1 MNNSEQKQKHLVS
14 ETTDL
19 LEVELD
25 KGVPLTADELRIIEI
40 GRDEAKCG
48 IYFTAEERKKIT
60 QSYMKC

>member
-1 MNNSEQKQKHLVS
+1 MNNSDQKQKHLVS
-14 ETTDL
+14 ETSDL

-40 GRDEAKCG
+40 DRDESKCG

-60 QSYMKC
+60 QSYMKR